1 MPLKKGENDM
11 TSNKVIK
18 ILIVFI
24 LCMTVLGCSASTA
37 FADTIYDCSYLIN
50 VGEKSYSDTLF
61 YQLITSVPEAADDFE
76 NIKYGGMYSIIIS
89 DGTAIVEYINMGD
102 RDKCHLWFGIECTP
116 AQICI
121 DCIDTLINSPVLVY
135 DVSSGEIYSY
145 SSIDTDD
152 YVQFVLD
159 MLS

>member
-18 ILIVFI
+18 MLIVFI

-61 YQLITSVPEAADDFE
+61 YQLITSVPEAADDF
-76 NIKYGGMYSIIIS
+76 
-89 DGTAIVEYINMGD
+89 V
-102 RDKCHLWFGIECTP
+102 HTP
-116 AQICI
+116 LKMRSQ
-121 DCIDTLINSPVLVY
+121 T
-135 DVSSGEIYSY
+135 GEIEHG
-145 SSIDTDD
+145 
-152 YVQFVLD
+152 FR
-159 MLS
+159 